1 MIMSIEVL
9 KGLERKVTFTIKKD
23 EVQAMVN
30 TELKKYA
37 KKAKIQGF
45 RPGKAPH
52 NIVEQMYGGQ
62 AYEDSLNDQINKKF
76 GDYIDQNKVDIV
88 GYPKF
93 DLTQSEG
100 EEFVFAA
107 VFEVMPEIKI
117 GDLTAK
123 EVIKPICK
131 LTDESVQKTIDTLR
145 SQRATYTD
153 EDKKAEN
160 TDKVTID
167 FVGTVDG
174 VEFDGGKGADY
185 PFVLGQ
191 NMMLPDFEAGI
202 IGLKAGE
209 SKEVTVAFPDNYH
222 AENLK
227 GKKAVFNISLKRVE
241 KQQLPELTE
250 DFIKSLGVH
259 EGSSASLTK
268 EIKENLER
276 EVNRRLHAKLRDNVL
291 NALLTST
298 PIDAPQAMVHEEIH
312 RMMKQTEEN
321 MKKQGYPADK
331 IKLTHEMFTHDA
343 KRFVTLRLL
352 VQEYIKANSLTV
364 NDEEVKAHVTD
375 MATMYDDPAEY
386 VNWYY
391 QDKTRISTA
400 RAIAME
406 NKVIDSIISKV
417 KVKEQEANYE
427 ELMREQI

>member
-1 MIMSIEVL
+1 MSMEVL

-52 NIVEQMYGGQ
+52 NIVEQMYGGK

-117 GDLTAK
+117 GDLASK
-123 EVIKPICK
+123 EVIKPTCK
-131 LTDESVQKTIDTLR
+131 LTDESVQKTIETLR
-145 SQRATYTD
+145 SGRATYT
-153 EDKKAEN
+153 EENKAAEN
-160 TDKVTID
+160 SDKVTID

-174 VEFDGGKGADY
+174 VEFDGGKGIDY
-185 PFVLGQ
+185 PFILGQ

-227 GKKAVFNISLKRVE
+227 GKKAVFKISLKIVA

-250 DFIKSLGVH
+250 DFIKSLGVND
-259 EGSSASLTK
+259 GNPDTLTK
-268 EIKENLER
+268 EIRENLER

-291 NALLTST
+291 TALSAST
-298 PIDAPQAMVHEEIH
+298 PIEVPHAMVHDEIH

-321 MKKQGYPADK
+321 MQKQGYPADK
-331 IKLTHEMFTHDA
+331 IKLTHEMFSHDA
-343 KRFVTLRLL
+343 KCFVTLRLL
-352 VQEYIKANSLTV
+352 VQEYIKENSLTV
-364 NDEEVKAHVTD
+364 DDAEVKAYVTD
-375 MATMYDDPAEY
+375 MSTMYDDPEEY
-386 VNWYY
+386 VKWYY
-391 QDKTRISTA
+391 QDKTRVTTA
-400 RAIAME
+400 RAIVME
-406 NKVIDSIISKV
+406 NKVIDSITAKV
-417 KVKEQEANYE
+417 NIKEQEANYE
-427 ELMREQI
+427 ELMRE

>member
-1 MIMSIEVL
+1 MSIEVL

-23 EVQAMVN
+23 DVQAMVS

-37 KKAKIQGF
+37 KNAKIQGF

-52 NIVEQMYGGQ
+52 NIVEQMYGGK
-62 AYEDSLNDQINKKF
+62 AYEDSLNEQINKKF
-76 GDYIDQNKVDIV
+76 DDIVNQNKVDLV

-100 EEFVFAA
+100 EEFIFAA

-117 GDLTAK
+117 GDLTSQN
-123 EVIKPICK
+123 VVKPTCT

-145 SQRATYTD
+145 SQRATYN
-153 EDKKAEN
+153 EANKAAEN
-160 TDKVTID
+160 NDKVTID

-174 VEFDGGKGADY
+174 VEFDGGKGTNY

-202 IGLKAGE
+202 IGLSAGE
-209 SKEVTVAFPDNYH
+209 SKDVTVSFPDNYH

-227 GKKAVFNISLKRVE
+227 GKKATFKITLNNVAT
-241 KQQLPELTE
+241 QQLPELTE
-250 DFIKSLGVH
+250 DFIKSLGVND
-259 EGSSASLTK
+259 GNVATLTK

-276 EVNRRLHAKLRDNVL
+276 EVNRRLQAKLRDSVL
-291 NALLTST
+291 NALYTST
-298 PIDAPQAMVHEEIH
+298 PIDVPHAMVHDEIH
-312 RMMKQTEEN
+312 RMMKSTEEN
-321 MKKQGYPADK
+321 MKKQGYPAEQ
-331 IKLTHEMFTHDA
+331 IKLTHEMFEHDA

-352 VQEYIKANSLTV
+352 VQEYIKENNLNVDDA
-364 NDEEVKAHVTD
+364 EVKATIAD

-386 VNWYY
+386 INWYY
-391 QDKTRISTA
+391 QDNSRVTTA
-400 RAIAME
+400 RAITME
-406 NKVIDSIISKV
+406 NKVIDSILTKV
-417 KVKEQEANYE
+417 KATEKAANYD